1 MIIIIIKMIRFI
13 IYSNENGNENGY
25 ENNDQNNNNN
35 SKNEIIRKYTALC
48 VKLPTKNG
56 YVRKLLYVSYMMK
69 SSSLLVV

>member
-1 MIIIIIKMIRFI
+1 MIRFI

-48 VKLPTKNG
+48 IKLPT
-56 YVRKLLYVSYMMK
+56 
-69 SSSLLVV
+69 